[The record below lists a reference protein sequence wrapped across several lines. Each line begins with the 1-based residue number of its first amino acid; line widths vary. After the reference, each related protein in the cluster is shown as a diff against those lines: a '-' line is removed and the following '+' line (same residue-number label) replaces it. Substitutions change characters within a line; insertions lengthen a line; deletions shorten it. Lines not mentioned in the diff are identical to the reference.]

1 MEEADALCSR
11 VGIMVKGELRC
22 LGSTQHL
29 KNRYGAGYNLEIKLK
44 QVDSKV
50 NSSNFENMQSEA
62 KKQCLDFV
70 HELFPDSVVED
81 SFGDRIVSSIPQHNV
96 SSLAQCFE
104 SLEKGRFLKFLCN
117 LSLNMTFH
125 SKQRKFHLASKSSVS
140 VKQPWNRS
148 S

>member
-50 NSSNFENMQSEA
+50 NASNFENMQSEA
-62 KKQCLDFV
+62 KKQCQDFV

-81 SFGDRIVSSIPQHNV
+81 SFGDRIVSSIPQDNV

-104 SLEKGRFLKFLCN
+104 SLEKGRI
-117 LSLNMTFH
+117 
-125 SKQRKFHLASKSSVS
+125 
-140 VKQPWNRS
+140 
-148 S
+148 